1 MGGSTRTN
9 RELPF
14 FGSARETTDVAD
26 SPQTSVLLPTTR
38 WNDACGEVTD
48 QLREGDELLVIHDD
62 DDGDPV
68 AGRTDTPEG
77 VRLVAA
83 GDPDRCSGERV
94 SENSSHTFSVTTP
107 TNGKYRANIHHWM
120 FSISDGLKS
129 SNTVLQRSAFDSR
142 TDITCRVPRITA

>member
-1 MGGSTRTN
+1 VGGSTRTN

-62 DDGDPV
+62 DGDPV

-77 VRLVAA
+77 VRFVAA

-107 TNGKYRANIHHWM
+107 TNGKYR
-120 FSISDGLKS
+120 SGSD
-129 SNTVLQRSAFDSR
+129 QRDVSL
-142 TDITCRVPRITA
+142 IRIPSELPCKI